1 MPLIQT
7 SPLSFPTRGQTSGN
21 PVGIPSGILGELVN
35 SNVLARYST
44 LAKAG
49 KLFSAYAV
57 VTVPVIFSTAAGTG
71 GPLIWN
77 KPSSNIDAHILA
89 IGVGVTTA
97 AATTA
102 GAIGLTGN
110 VGQSIAPTST
120 TAIDASGALYIGGA
134 ATQMGG
140 VYRIGTPTNA
150 GNIFVP
156 VFQYGVTATTAM
168 FTTTWIDVGGAMV
181 VPPGGWGAI
190 AASATPTAL
199 VMNVAIVWAELPV

>member
-49 KLFSAYAV
+49 RLFGAYAT
-57 VTVPVIFSTAAGTG
+57 VTAPVIFSTAAGTG

-77 KPSSNIDAHILA
+77 KPTSNVDAHVLA
-89 IGVGVTTA
+89 VGVSVLIASTV
-97 AATTA
+97 A
-102 GAIGLTGN
+102 GSVGLTGN
-110 VGQSIAPTST
+110 VGQSVAPTTT
-120 TAIDASGALYIGGA
+120 TAIDASGAHYIGGA

-140 VYRIGTPTNA
+140 VYRIGTPVNA
-150 GNIFVP
+150 GNIFLP
-156 VFQYGVTATTAM
+156 VFNIGTTALTAM
-168 FTTTWIDVGGAMV
+168 FGYTFVDVGGALV
-181 VPPGGWGAI
+181 IPPGGWGSLAG
-190 AASATPTAL
+190 SATLSTLQAGL
-199 VMNVAIVWAELPV
+199 AIIWAELPV